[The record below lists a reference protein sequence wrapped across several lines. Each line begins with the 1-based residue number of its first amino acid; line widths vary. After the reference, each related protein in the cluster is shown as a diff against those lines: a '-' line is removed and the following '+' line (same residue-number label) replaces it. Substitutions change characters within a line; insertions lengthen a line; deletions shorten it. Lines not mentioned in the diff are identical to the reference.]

1 MGLALRRGSTET
13 DAQREHRVM
22 MKAEVGVMPLQA
34 KNCQELPAIT
44 RSWKEAREES
54 A

>member
-1 MGLALRRGSTET
+1 MGLALRRGRTET
-13 DAQREHRVM
+13 DAQREHHVM

-34 KNCQELPAIT
+34 KNCQEVPAT
-44 RSWKEAREES
+44 TSSWKEARKES